1 MKKNREKIMF
11 QLLGGSALI
20 ASATISVTAQA
31 CQDNPIPAPSPRD
44 PFSTIINGVNL
55 LDGYNGTVPSG
66 VATDQFVLAESV
78 LSGAQVVLTSQNHG
92 TNVII
97 ESLNFTRITRS
108 SIVTNVD
115 DTFLVI
121 IHNLVGTARNDI
133 VNNEINHVVLG
144 DMSISVADV
153 DGELNVLSIEGID
166 FGQNLVNNAF
176 SELSIGYTSP
186 ERNTISSN
194 ALSLLEAFEKHTNE
208 GMVARINPFL
218 GAINAISVELQTD
231 GTISVRLGTAES
243 NPSNGII
250 TSFFNDSWG
259 TEAVPEIYA
268 NQNNNALVM
277 EDITINTNGSLNT
290 ESALIFNYD
299 RDVLASQ
306 SVGTLYGIRQIT
318 NGPPTDVSQRHF
330 WDALLVSAGIS
341 SQSITVNTLTIIP
354 WQNDVFQGNAAQYND
369 NGTTITLFGNTAT
382 PSVSITVT
390 ENGNN
395 ITYTNRTSIVFSIV
409 FDSIPVIQSVSA
421 TGGNW
426 IQNT

>member
-133 VNNEINHVVLG
+133 VNNQINHVVLG
-144 DMSISVADV
+144 DISINVADV

-166 FGQNLVNNAF
+166 FGQNLVNSAF
-176 SELSIGYTSP
+176 SELSIGYTSSQ
-186 ERNTISSN
+186 RNTISSN
-194 ALSLLEAFEKHTNE
+194 ALSLLEALEKHTSE
-208 GMVARINPFL
+208 GMVARINPFP
-218 GAINAISVELQTD
+218 AAMNAISVELQTD
-231 GTISVRLGTAES
+231 GAISVRLGTTEANSS
-243 NPSNGII
+243 NEII
-250 TSFFNDSWG
+250 TSFFNNSGG
-259 TEAVPEIYA
+259 TEVVPEIYA
-268 NQNNNALVM
+268 NQNNNAFVM
-277 EDITINTNGSLNT
+277 QDITIDENGSLNT
-290 ESALIFNYD
+290 ENALIFNYD

-306 SVGTLYGIRQIT
+306 SVGTLYEIRQIT
-318 NGPPTDVSQRHF
+318 NGAPTDVSQRHF
-330 WDALLVSAGIS
+330 WNALLVSAGIS
-341 SQSITVNTLTIIP
+341 SQSVTVNTLTILP
-354 WQNDVFQGNAAQYND
+354 WQNNVFQGNAAQYNG
-369 NGTTITLFGNTAT
+369 NGTTITLFGNSTT

-409 FDSIPVIQSVSA
+409 FDSVPSIQNVTA
-421 TGGNW
+421 VGGNW